1 MQNADQNVETA
12 MKRMTTLLSILL
24 IATSGSAFAQNTQSA
39 PSPATQGGAA
49 VGKADS
55 GSLSSG
61 ASSPGGQT
69 LMQQREKGMSP
80 DATSGAD
87 TNRKATGKIK
97 Q

>member
-1 MQNADQNVETA
+1 
-12 MKRMTTLLSILL
+12 MKHIATLLSVLL
-24 IATSGSAFAQNTQSA
+24 IAASASTFAQNTQNA

-49 VGKADS
+49 TSKAAGG
-55 GSLSSG
+55 GSMSSE

-87 TNRKATGKIK
+87 ANAKATGKIK